1 MYNVKHFPTEIST
14 SRKMAKYGILY
25 PCHGRNIVTSYKRKT
40 NENNTETLDPQKAFK
55 DMLLSEKKKQVA
67 HKLNLDLNVCLC
79 LVLLPQ
85 IHFLTK
91 GALEI

>member
-1 MYNVKHFPTEIST
+1 
-14 SRKMAKYGILY
+14 MAKYGILY

-40 NENNTETLDPQKAFK
+40 NEKNTETLDPQKAFK
-55 DMLLSEKKKQVA
+55 DMLLSEKKKKKQVA
-67 HKLNLDLNVCLC
+67 HKLNLDLNVRLC

-85 IHFLTK
+85 IRFLTK